1 MIRQNKNGISYWLLG
16 LLVTLIGSI
25 QPIYADSETSDDIA
39 RILYQT
45 TFGPTPTLMVTVEK
59 QGMENWVKQQMLL
72 PPTFHQP
79 LYNTPF
85 SKGAQANRENAWYQ
99 IVITSDDQLRQ
110 RMAFALSQILVVS
123 RYGGVLPSKP
133 TGLANYYDVL
143 VKHAF
148 GNYRDLLYEIAT
160 HPVMGNYLSMMGS
173 AKENPATGALPDEN
187 FARELMQLFTIGLYQ
202 LNLDGSA
209 VVDNNTG
216 KLVPTYT
223 QNDVQELAR
232 AFTGW
237 KSSDVEFVKPMR
249 VVNSLHDSSEK
260 TVLNTIIPAG
270 LTGEEELSQVI
281 DILMSHPNIAPFISK
296 RLIQRLVTSNPS
308 PEYIARVST
317 VFNDNG
323 KGIKGDLSAVI
334 TAILFDKEA
343 RLKSEHQAEKVKEPI
358 LVLTNFH
365 RAAGFTLNGTR
376 YDGATTVM
384 NIANQ
389 GPLRALSVFNFY
401 SPDYQPS
408 NEFMQSSM
416 VSPEYQLLNWS
427 AYTDIVNFMLNDI
440 RNGGDSTYNLNLN
453 GLYALLDDHHALVE
467 QINARFFAGTAS
479 TNLKALMLNVLDD
492 YQSEYTPKAKLSIVI
507 FTAISGE
514 EFYLQF

>member
-1 MIRQNKNGISYWLLG
+1 MIRQKKNGISYWLLG

-25 QPIYADSETSDDIA
+25 QPVYSDSDISDDIA

-45 TFGPTPTLMVTVEK
+45 TFGPTPTLIATVEK
-59 QGMENWVKQQMLL
+59 QGIESWVKQQMLL
-72 PPTFHQP
+72 PPTYHQA

-99 IVITSDDQLRQ
+99 IVITSDDQFRQ

-123 RYGGVLPSKP
+123 RYGGVLSGKP
-133 TGLANYYDVL
+133 AGLVNYYDVL
-143 VKHAF
+143 IKHAF

-173 AKENPATGALPDEN
+173 AKENPSTGALPDEN

-202 LNLDGSA
+202 LNPDGTA
-209 VVDNNTG
+209 VVDNSTG
-216 KLVPTYT
+216 KPVPTYT

-260 TVLNTIIPAG
+260 TFLDTTIPAG
-270 LTGEEELSQVI
+270 LTGQEELSRVI

-296 RLIQRLVTSNPS
+296 RLIQRFVTSNPS
-308 PEYIARVST
+308 PEYIARISA

-323 KGIKGDLSAVI
+323 KGVKGDLSAVI

-343 RLKSEHQAEKVKEPI
+343 RLRSERQAEKVKEPI

-365 RAAGFTLNGTR
+365 RAAGFTLKGAR

-389 GPLRALSVFNFY
+389 GPLRAPSVFNFY

-427 AYTDIVNFMLNDI
+427 AYTDIVNFMLHDI
-440 RNGGDSTYNLNLN
+440 RSGGDSTYALNLD
-453 GLYALLDDHHALVE
+453 GLYALLDDHPALVE
-467 QINARFFAGTAS
+467 QINKRFFAGTAS
-479 TNLKALMLNVLDD
+479 SDLTKLMLNVLDD
-492 YQSEYTPKAKLSIVI
+492 YQSEYVSKAKLSIVI

-514 EFYLQF
+514 EFYLQY